1 MQALKNLF
9 SRTQAPQAPQ
19 AAAPVQQLTELSA
32 DSLKQVAG
40 GLPRV
45 SQAVD
50 VTIDPTEL
58 PRVS

>member
-9 SRTQAPQAPQ
+9 SRTQAPQA
-19 AAAPVQQLTELSA
+19 AAPVQQPTELSA

-45 SQAVD
+45 SDVAV
-50 VTIDPTEL
+50 VTVEPTEL